1 MTRIKLEYLLCILLL
16 ILALSCSKGKQEVSK
31 KTTEET
37 NIIET
42 YTIGDFKLIRK
53 IDVHAHINSKTSKMI
68 DLAKENNFRLLNMAV
83 DVKGHN
89 YPSVRKQIEIREA
102 LYKESPGTMVFG
114 TAFTLDG
121 WDDPDWSDRVI
132 KQLKSDFDLGAVSVK
147 TWKNI
152 GMDAKDKDGNLIF
165 LDDPKFDPVFNFIK
179 NQGKVYIS
187 HAGEPHNCWIPLD
200 SMTVKND
207 FNYFSKH
214 PEYHMFLHPE
224 MPSYEDQIEHRN
236 NRLVRN
242 GDLPFIGAH
251 MASLEW
257 SVDRMTSFLDRF
269 PNASLDL
276 AERVSHIQ
284 YQSQRDRKK
293 VRDFFIKYQDRI
305 LYATDFGEDNESV
318 PAELEEY
325 MMEVWQNDWK
335 YFCTDEM
342 VTVPQLDTPV
352 KGLALPKTVIDK
364 LYKLNAEAIFT
375 NAWVK

>member
-257 SVDRMTSFLDRF
+257 R
-269 PNASLDL
+269 
-276 AERVSHIQ
+276 
-284 YQSQRDRKK
+284 
-293 VRDFFIKYQDRI
+293 
-305 LYATDFGEDNESV
+305 G
-318 PAELEEY
+318 
-325 MMEVWQNDWK
+325 
-335 YFCTDEM
+335 
-342 VTVPQLDTPV
+342 
-352 KGLALPKTVIDK
+352 
-364 LYKLNAEAIFT
+364 
-375 NAWVK
+375 

>member
-276 AERVSHIQ
+276 AERVSHTQ

-305 LYATDFGEDNESV
+305 LYATDFGEDNETV

-364 LYKLNAEAIFT
+364 LYKLNAEAIFP